1 MRRKAA
7 RVEGTNALMIRASV
21 MVISFN
27 FCPSGFICS
36 FIIRFFHVTLQVII
50 ANILSTSQVASK
62 GITSEKKRGSVN
74 IDRVG
79 NYWCFGNSWFYN
91 IAEC

>member
-1 MRRKAA
+1 MVATQA
-7 RVEGTNALMIRASV
+7 TSYWVFTAGVEGTNALMIRASV
-21 MVISFN
+21 LGIF
-27 FCPSGFICS
+27 
-36 FIIRFFHVTLQVII
+36 
-50 ANILSTSQVASK
+50 STSQVASE

-79 NYWCFGNSWFYN
+79 HYGCFGNSWFHN